1 MTMIDTAVGRPD
13 FGSTSTAS
21 DVRNGGSGGEL
32 GFADVLAG
40 VTSHDANGDGSD
52 TDDTW
57 RDDEVGNDELQ
68 AMLAAAELAER
79 PRVATDDA
87 GESAAAVDDT
97 TLAPLPDSA
106 DRGLDLAGTS
116 PVAPTDELPT
126 DELPTDELPNV
137 ESPTEPLRVESST
150 DESPSV
156 ESPTDE
162 SPPSTVATD
171 ADLAIPTE
179 TAGGDVQRTSGTTA
193 PRAADV
199 AELDGD
205 AATLAATAAVP
216 ESNDSAPEPSEHDRS
231 APAVPAPDPAT
242 GDAAPLDQLTDSS
255 GPVGG
260 DAPSGA
266 DAEPAANPTARLAEQ
281 IATRVLIDRIDR
293 HRLLRD
299 GTLEIDVATERFG
312 VLRVEAMDGKDG
324 LQLSLRGDDAT
335 PHDLADL
342 ADDLRRAFRED
353 GVDLTDVDVRQGF
366 GRSARERQSAETD
379 ATTAPNGT
387 AALSAGDT
395 HDPSPTSDR
404 AARSG
409 VDLRL

>member
-13 FGSTSTAS
+13 FGPTSTAS
-21 DVRNGGSGGEL
+21 DVRNGGSAGEL

-40 VTSHDANGDGSD
+40 VTTHDANGDGSD
-52 TDDTW
+52 TDDAW
-57 RDDEVGNDELQ
+57 RDDEAGSEELQ
-68 AMLAAAELAER
+68 AMLAAAELPER

-97 TLAPLPDSA
+97 TLTPLPHSA

-116 PVAPTDELPT
+116 PVAPTDEF
-126 DELPTDELPNV
+126 PTDELPNV

-162 SPPSTVATD
+162 SQPSTVATD

-179 TAGGDVQRTSGTTA
+179 TAGGDVQRTSDTTA
-193 PRAADV
+193 TRAADV

-205 AATLAATAAVP
+205 AATLAVAAAMP
-216 ESNDSAPEPSEHDRS
+216 ESDDSGPASSEHDRS
-231 APAVPAPDPAT
+231 APAVPSPDPAT

-255 GPVGG
+255 GPVGA

-281 IATRVLIDRIDR
+281 IATRELIDRIDR